1 MNKVLNIPA
10 ISCGHCLKSIEREL
24 GFVEGVEYLD
34 GDADAR
40 TVHVEYREDSDLQ
53 NARKILADIG
63 FAPDD

>member
-40 TVHVEYREDSDLQ
+40 VVHVEYREDSDLQ

-63 FAPDD
+63 FATDD